1 MYEVQ
6 NRMQQSYA
14 SLPKCGVYASN
25 SELFQDLSP
34 WHAKKEAKRQSEFS
48 AFRRTCRQGKQRKEI
63 LQNPQKES
71 CWYRMVQARWG
82 KVSNIFWWPK
92 SIFHYNYDKIKGTNH
107 ICIGLR
113 NSLGMHARGLGLCIC
128 FLTIFRVLHKI
139 NLTKCPF
146 FFPFC
151 EMEKNPTLEKQL
163 VWLMLYFYLFIQQC
177 PWNAFGALFTQ
188 KMWSSNVFGA
198 FFSQECTWCGTW
210 FCYVFLSHVPC
221 PGDYCIHLIRCSSPW
236 PSKCGW
242 VTGLNL
248 KPGSPVNG
256 QGEVGGSGSAQV
268 LPKIS
273 PEHIY
278 IYIY

>member
-1 MYEVQ
+1 
-6 NRMQQSYA
+6 MQVYPNVVFMLQT
-14 SLPKCGVYASN
+14 LNCFKTCRHGTPKR
-25 SELFQDLSP
+25 
-34 WHAKKEAKRQSEFS
+34 RQSGKANFQLLEEPVGRANS
-48 AFRRTCRQGKQRKEI
+48 ARKFCKTHRKS
-63 LQNPQKES
+63 LVGTG
-71 CWYRMVQARWG
+71 WYRMVQARWG

-113 NSLGMHARGLGLCIC
+113 NSLGMHAQGLGLCIC

-278 IYIY
+278 IY